1 MRRLGIILATLLVGL
16 VFAAPAQAKRGLGFE
31 VYGGLS
37 GYEMSEMNDSL
48 AAFNDLVGT
57 DLGEIANGA
66 IAGGA
71 LRFRVRDRVLVR
83 AGVEHWFANSSD
95 DDLEFNVSVWA
106 LPITVTYWLNPASPM
121 RLGIGVGVVPYNIS
135 GAFRSD
141 DFEFD
146 ASGSG
151 FAGQLFGEAE
161 WSLGGAWSLN
171 TVAGYRFANSDV
183 LTLDDQAFA
192 AEPDYSG
199 PWVRFGIAIDGQ

>member
-1 MRRLGIILATLLVGL
+1 
-16 VFAAPAQAKRGLGFE
+16 
-31 VYGGLS
+31 
-37 GYEMSEMNDSL
+37 MNDSL
-48 AAFNDLVGT
+48 AAFNDLVGS

-71 LRFRVRDRVLVR
+71 LRFQVRERILVR
-83 AGVEHWFANSSD
+83 VGIEHWFASSND

-106 LPITVTYWLNPASPM
+106 LPITATYWLNSASPL
-121 RLGIGVGVVPYNIS
+121 RLGVGAGVVPYNIS
-135 GAFRSD
+135 GAFHSD
-141 DFEFD
+141 DFRFD

-171 TVAGYRFANSDV
+171 TLAGYRFANSDA
-183 LTLDDQAFA
+183 LTLEDQAFA

-199 PWVRFGIAIDGQ
+199 PWVRFGIAIDGK